1 MTTFQAIVLGALQG
15 LAEFLPISSS
25 GHLKVA
31 QNLFGLGEVP
41 LLFDVFL
48 HLATLLAVCIYFWK
62 KIWALLKCLGRWITR
77 KEMPESEKSD
87 DLLCGTDQMG
97 RKAIIAIILSTIVT
111 GVMGIITSKLIPELS
126 IKVTCAGFLVTSCL
140 LIVSAIIE
148 KKRSTSL
155 EAAAAPEPV
164 VGRAASQGISVLQ
177 SLVIGFM
184 QGIGTLPG
192 VSRSGSTI
200 AGALFCGVDRKV
212 AGEYSFIVS
221 IPAILGAFILES
233 KDLGEVNS
241 TIGIG
246 AVAAGCTAAF
256 IVGYLSLALLMK
268 MIRKG
273 KLQWF
278 AAYLIPA
285 GILGMIFLK

>member
-1 MTTFQAIVLGALQG
+1 
-15 LAEFLPISSS
+15 
-25 GHLKVA
+25 
-31 QNLFGLGEVP
+31 
-41 LLFDVFL
+41 
-48 HLATLLAVCIYFWK
+48 
-62 KIWALLKCLGRWITR
+62 
-77 KEMPESEKSD
+77 MPESEKSD

-148 KKRSTSL
+148 KKRSASL

-221 IPAILGAFILES
+221 ILAILGAFILES

>member
-97 RKAIIAIILSTIVT
+97 RKAIIAIILSTIIT

-140 LIVSAIIE
+140 LIFSAIIE
-148 KKRSTSL
+148 KKRSASL
-155 EAAAAPEPV
+155 EAAATPEPV
-164 VGRAASQGISVLQ
+164 VGRATSQGISVLQ

-246 AVAAGCTAAF
+246 VVAAGCTSAF